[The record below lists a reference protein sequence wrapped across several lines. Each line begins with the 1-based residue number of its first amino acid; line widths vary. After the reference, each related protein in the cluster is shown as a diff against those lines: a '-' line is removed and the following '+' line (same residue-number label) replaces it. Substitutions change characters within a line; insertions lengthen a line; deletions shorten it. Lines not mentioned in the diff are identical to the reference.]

1 MSNHTSI
8 TLGRHFDSFI
18 KKQVKSG
25 RFATASEVVRA
36 GLRRLEEDEAKL
48 AALRGAL
55 ADGERSGLADDY
67 SLEAVLTEVRGKSKS
82 H

>member
-1 MSNHTSI
+1 MANHTSI
-8 TLGRHFDSFI
+8 SLGGRFEAFI
-18 KKQVKSG
+18 KKQIKSG
-25 RFATASEVVRA
+25 RFGTASEVVRA

-55 ADGERSGLADDY
+55 AAGERSGFVEDY
-67 SLEAVLTEVRGKSKS
+67 SIEGVLAELGGKS